1 VAKKSKK
8 DSAAGD
14 AKPSFE
20 EELAGLETIV
30 RELEEGQLGLGDS
43 LKRYEAGVA
52 HLKRCYQLLE
62 RAEQRVQLLLEVDAE
77 GGERTEA
84 FGEQGMSLEEK
95 AEQRSRRRSRPSDGG
110 VDVDSAGGLF

>member
-8 DSAAGD
+8 ESATGD
-14 AKPSFE
+14 KTPSFE
-20 EELAGLETIV
+20 EELGCLETIV

-62 RAEQRVQLLLEVDAE
+62 RAEQRVQLLLDVDAD

-84 FGEQGMSLEEK
+84 FGEQAMSLQEK
-95 AEQRSRRRSRPSDGG
+95 AERRSRRRSRPSGG
-110 VDVDSAGGLF
+110 GADVDSGGELF